1 MLAVSSDDNKVT
13 VWDFSVEPEKGETIN
28 TEIPPQL
35 MFLHLGQENIKE
47 LRFHP
52 FYDSVLVSTAQDS
65 YNIFKPNF
73 DPDQQEEEEES
84 DGENEARNIHRQ
96 TKELQQRIDEMAIE

>member
-1 MLAVSSDDNKVT
+1 
-13 VWDFSVEPEKGETIN
+13 
-28 TEIPPQL
+28 

-52 FYDSVLVSTAQDS
+52 YYDSVIVSTAQDS

-73 DPDQQEEEEES
+73 DPEQQVEEES
-84 DGENEARNIHRQ
+84 DGENEEREIHRQ
-96 TKELQQRIDEMAIE
+96 TRELQKKLDEMQIE

>member
-1 MLAVSSDDNKVT
+1 
-13 VWDFSVEPEKGETIN
+13 
-28 TEIPPQL
+28 

-52 FYDSVLVSTAQDS
+52 YYDSVIVSTAQDS

-73 DPDQQEEEEES
+73 DPDQQVEEES
-84 DGENEARNIHRQ
+84 DGENEEREIHKQ
-96 TKELQQRIDEMAIE
+96 TRELQKRIDEMQLE

>member
-1 MLAVSSDDNKVT
+1 MT
-13 VWDFSVEPEKGETIN
+13 IWDFSVEATEDEPLN

-47 LRFHP
+47 LRYHP
-52 FYDSVLVSTAQDS
+52 YYEDVLVSTAQDS

-73 DPDQQEEEEES
+73 DPDQQPENEES
-84 DGENEARNIHRQ
+84 DGENEEKEIHKQ
-96 TKELQQRIDEMAIE
+96 TKELQKQLDEMQLE

>member
-1 MLAVSSDDNKVT
+1 
-13 VWDFSVEPEKGETIN
+13 
-28 TEIPPQL
+28 

-52 FYDSVLVSTAQDS
+52 YYDSVIVSTAQDS

-73 DPDQQEEEEES
+73 DPDQQVEEES
-84 DGENEARNIHRQ
+84 DGENEEREIHKQ
-96 TKELQQRIDEMAIE
+96 TRELQQRIDEMQLE

>member
-1 MLAVSSDDNKVT
+1 VSSADHKLT
-13 VWDFSVEPEKGETIN
+13 VWDFSVEPVKGEPIN
-28 TEIPPQL
+28 IDIPPQL

-52 FYDSVLVSTAQDS
+52 YYDSVLISTAQDS

-73 DPDQQEEEEES
+73 DPDQQAEDDSEGEDEERE
-84 DGENEARNIHRQ
+84 IQRQ
-96 TKELQQRIDEMAIE
+96 TAELQKRIGELKLI

>member
-1 MLAVSSDDNKVT
+1 
-13 VWDFSVEPEKGETIN
+13 
-28 TEIPPQL
+28 

-52 FYDSVLVSTAQDS
+52 YYDSVIVSTAQDS

-73 DPDQQEEEEES
+73 DPDQQVEEES
-84 DGENEARNIHRQ
+84 DGENEEREIHKQ
-96 TKELQQRIDEMAIE
+96 TRELQKRIDEMQIE

>member
-1 MLAVSSDDNKVT
+1 VLSVASDNKLT
-13 VWDFSVEPEKGETIN
+13 VWDFSVEPEKDEPIN

-35 MFLHLGQENIKE
+35 MFLHLGQKNIRE

-52 FYDSVLVSTAQDS
+52 YYDSVIVSTAEDS

-73 DPDQQEEEEES
+73 DPNQQEDDES
-84 DGENEARNIHRQ
+84 DGENEAQQMHRKA
-96 TKELQQRIDEMAIE
+96 KELQKQLDEMNLNN